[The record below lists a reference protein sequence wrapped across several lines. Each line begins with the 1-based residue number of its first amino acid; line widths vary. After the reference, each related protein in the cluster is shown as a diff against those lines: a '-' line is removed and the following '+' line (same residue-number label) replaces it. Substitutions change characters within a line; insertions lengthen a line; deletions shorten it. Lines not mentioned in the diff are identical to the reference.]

1 MPDVAAERLHSE
13 SEHTRTDGG
22 ALIAK
27 TLRERGV
34 TTVFALPGGHIL
46 PFLDACIDEDIR
58 VIDTR
63 HEGAAALA
71 AEGWALATGE
81 VGVAAVTAGPGFAN
95 GLIGLIDA
103 GAWSVPMV
111 MLAGRTGLSKQGRGA
126 VMDIDQRAIAAP
138 VTKWA
143 ASCTEAGR
151 TPRYIAEALY
161 RARSGC
167 PGAVYLD
174 VDADA
179 VYARAAP
186 LDVSPPGF
194 PDSVA
199 RPTAAP
205 AEIGSLVAALA
216 SAERP
221 VIVAG
226 SGAFWSDAGPEI
238 ARFAA
243 RAQIPVITASAAR
256 GVIPDSHPWSLGSL
270 VHGGLAIPSSDCVL
284 VLGSAFNANVM
295 YGGAPLFGAGQTM
308 LQVDIA
314 ADRMGGNRAADLA
327 VVGDI
332 ASVVRDVCDS
342 WGVTRPGRQE
352 WLAQA
357 TALAAASLGFW
368 DRQVDEHE
376 GTPLHAGAVARE
388 LASFVRERHAG
399 RATLVADGGDA
410 LAWALAYFDAELP
423 GRLLSTTTALGTL
436 GVGMPFAL
444 AAQAARPD
452 EPVFLFTGDGSFGLS
467 AMEVDTAV
475 RHKLPIVVV
484 VSNNAGWVD
493 VQHEQDAAFGP
504 GRHVASTLPGVHYD
518 RLAEALGG
526 HGERVDTLEEFRP
539 ALERSLAA
547 GVCSVIDVQTDP
559 AVLSELLRMVA
570 QLGLM

>member
-1 MPDVAAERLHSE
+1 MPDVAAARLHSDGD
-13 SEHTRTDGG
+13 RARDDGG
-22 ALIAK
+22 ALIAR

-46 PFLDACIDEDIR
+46 PFLDACIDEEIR

-81 VGVAAVTAGPGFAN
+81 VGLAAVTAGPGFAN

-138 VTKWA
+138 ATKWA
-143 ASCTEAGR
+143 ASCTETGR
-151 TPRYIAEALY
+151 IPRYIAEALY

-174 VDADA
+174 IDADA

-186 LDVSPPGF
+186 LDVVPPGF
-194 PDSVA
+194 PASMA
-199 RPTAAP
+199 RPAAAP
-205 AEIGSLVAALA
+205 SEIGSLVAALA
-216 SAERP
+216 VAERP

-226 SGAFWSDAGPEI
+226 SGAFWSDAGSEI
-238 ARFAA
+238 ARLAE

-295 YGGAPLFGAGQTM
+295 YGGAPLFGSEQVM
-308 LQVDIA
+308 LQVDIEA
-314 ADRMGGNRAADLA
+314 GRIGGNRAADIA
-327 VVGDI
+327 VVGDV

-342 WGVTRPGRQE
+342 WGHTVEGRDQ
-352 WLAQA
+352 WLGKAKE
-357 TALAAASLGFW
+357 LAAASVGFW
-368 DRQVDEHE
+368 DRQIDEHE
-376 GTPLHAGAVARE
+376 GRLLHAGAVARE
-388 LASFVRERHAG
+388 LASFVRERVAG

-444 AAQAARPD
+444 AAQAARPS

-467 AMEVDTAV
+467 AMELDTAV
-475 RHKLPIVVV
+475 RHKLPIVVI

-504 GRHVASTLPGVHYD
+504 GRHIASSLPGVRYD
-518 RLAEALGG
+518 RLAEAVGG
-526 HGERVDTLEEFRP
+526 HGERVETLDELRP